1 MNRMSQAQFSQ
12 LHSLKIAQQTVY
24 QMQLRQFGTLLVPL
38 NARLTMLNVAAM
50 EDEEALLDLLDEDIE
65 DDTL

>member
-12 LHSLKIAQQTVY
+12 LHTLKMAQQTVY
-24 QMQLRQFGTLLVPL
+24 QMQLRQFGMLVPL
-38 NARLTMLNVAAM
+38 NARLNMLNVAAM